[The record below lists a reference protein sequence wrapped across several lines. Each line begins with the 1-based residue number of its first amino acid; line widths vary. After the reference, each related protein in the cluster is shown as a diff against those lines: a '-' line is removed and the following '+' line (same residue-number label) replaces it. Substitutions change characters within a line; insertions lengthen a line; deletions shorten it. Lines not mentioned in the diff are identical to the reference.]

1 MQEGRKI
8 WKVKRKGEKLNLIK
22 ETLKKKREG
31 KKHIFNGSHSIIKN
45 KEQSVWEKVRAHA
58 CGRDQTT
65 PLVVKQKSAT
75 EVSFIVVIHTQ
86 RFFCK
91 HIHQ

>member
-1 MQEGRKI
+1 MKSEKKRWKI
-8 WKVKRKGEKLNLIK
+8 KLNK
-22 ETLKKKREG
+22 GNFKKKREG